1 MAQIINITSEA
12 LQATVRRLLPSQQG
26 FGEDLQAQNVIVPIL
41 DLTPTAEGS
50 QLPDFLQRAYG
61 FDDITSTETSG
72 SASTVIIN
80 SPGFYQV
87 NYQLVCNNSLDNPQF
102 TMSDGISTKVLVE
115 VDISLNT
122 PQTISDQM
130 VLFVQTGESV
140 TQTSNNNAYI
150 RSITRQIAT
159 VNGEIVNPTGFAF
172 Q

>member
-41 DLTPTAEGS
+41 DLTPTAEGT
-50 QLPDFLQRAYG
+50 QLPDYLQRAYG
-61 FDDITSTETSG
+61 FDDITSTETDG
-72 SASTVIIN
+72 VASTVIIN

-87 NYQLVCNNSLDNPQF
+87 NYQMVCNNTADNPQF
-102 TMSDGISTKVLVE
+102 TMTDGATTKVLVE
-115 VDISLNT
+115 LDISINT

-140 TQTSNNNAYI
+140 TQTTNNNAYI

-159 VNGEIVNPTGFAF
+159 VNGELVDPTGFSF